1 MVGFDFEA
9 FGEKL
14 KAEITEQTRTI
25 MREMMA
31 EFRREERQERQE
43 PPPQMRPFDLDV
55 ETSGKQPIEGD
66 QETLLAEPI
75 TR

>member
-1 MVGFDFEA
+1 
-9 FGEKL
+9 
-14 KAEITEQTRTI
+14 
-25 MREMMA
+25 MA

-55 ETSGKQPIEGD
+55 ETSGKQSIEDD

-75 TR
+75 TRRKLDVPKEIEKSEWAKDLAKIMAQI